1 LLLPEPGRDGETYLI
16 AAHAARVFAVAPST
30 FAGWVR
36 KGYLGPVP
44 GSSGRLYRLTD
55 IARAEKLAHDAAVRT
70 SGSAKR
76 VQRVR
81 QAALPVIC
89 WMCRQGRCGECPAVA
104 QQLAAE
110 LDPPPGVSPR
120 CGLWCDCGH
129 EPRTPRGAACVS
141 AR

>member
-1 LLLPEPGRDGETYLI
+1 MLLPEPGRDGETYLI

-44 GSSGRLYRLTD
+44 GSGGRLYRLTD

-76 VQRVR
+76 VRRVR

-89 WMCRQGRCGECPAVA
+89 LLCRQGRHGECPAVA
-104 QQLAAE
+104 QELAAE
-110 LDPPPGVSPR
+110 LDPPPGVNLG
-120 CGLWCDCGH
+120 CGLWCDCQH
-129 EPRTPRGAACVS
+129 RPRPREEGCVVTS
-141 AR
+141 R